1 MIRGGRIGGRRS
13 PRRVM
18 AALAARRE
26 PARRRRFLP
35 PLAILVAILVL
46 GSLALHMGA
55 DLLHREE
62 ASRLAARAEIVEQL
76 ARWESDADAP
86 AGLSAAVDRVPFQP
100 ADGATNARLLA
111 GLQLTP
117 SGDVTRLLALVDQGG
132 TVTAAYPRGST
143 VVPRDLGAALSSA
156 WAGTGAVSPVFT
168 LGDAPVRATVVPVGS
183 PRPWAVLVSVSAQ
196 EINLQLLGGIA
207 TVLGTSSGSVSTIDP
222 NGVPIASTNPALPGR
237 RILSAAELR
246 RSLAH
251 GDAPRIWQSS
261 GPGGTTTHIT
271 ASQPATGYLTYFQQP
286 TNSLYADLR
295 ASGDRRNLT
304 LLAVA
309 LTGVLCIVFLGLL
322 REAAAQRC
330 QAGLR
335 ALFAAAHDIVLVTD
349 PTGRLTFVSPAIVPL
364 LGHPDEPWLGRM
376 VTELA
381 HPDDATRLLRLIEN
395 PTTGSLLDVRL
406 TPASGADRWFDIAAR
421 RLPERAGPT
430 EVLITCHAVG
440 ERKRQ
445 LDQLGYQAGH
455 DVLTGLLNRSTF
467 EEELA
472 ATAAAPRPAGTSA
485 VLFVDLDRFK
495 QVNDSFGH
503 AAGDQVLQT
512 VGARIR
518 SALGAAD
525 AGGRFGGDEFGI
537 LLRDTDEPAARAVT
551 ARIIR
556 AVGQPI
562 LVDGYVVRVD
572 ASVGLALAGAG
583 PGRPERLLRAADQAM
598 YRAKQAGPGRYA
610 VAMPGRSGTAGE
622 TDAVDADAVEFT
634 IAEPLPVTFPDG
646 TMDGIVVP
654 ETMGPQAAADQAC
667 AEPAGQSPG
676 TNPGEITDGAVPAPA
691 PQAGPPSRMDRW
703 WLSRQQ
709 RASARAQLSRAVPL
723 LALSAVILTT
733 TMITLGIEN
742 TNRRRTEAQRMA
754 DSHALAIRLAGFAA
768 DLSQPRRLIDP
779 VSRLP
784 WSLTDPAADARTLA
798 ILAAPRTSAADTPLA
813 LVDTDGRPRAIEPP
827 EAAVPFP
834 AHSPIWRSAR
844 DNGLTVP
851 VLDESGG
858 ARIYSVVPVRRAGH
872 SIAFL
877 VLGRTLHGPP
887 GAEIARALGRGGAAT
902 ATAGPT
908 QNLGMTISIVDE
920 HGRAAISNDST
931 AVGRIILDPGELR
944 TIRPGHSKRVTA
956 RDSHGGPRLAVAT
969 EIPSSPSPAYLVLR
983 LDYRGTAGSQ
993 PNHALSDLLLVAI
1006 VVVTVAG
1013 LTRAILRQDQA
1024 IRRDGARLQTLLH
1037 ESHDIIINLN
1047 RAGCPTFISSA
1058 VESLLGYPVQTRIG
1072 LPLVELVHPEDR
1084 AGMQDFLAER
1094 HRGSPASLLDIRL
1107 GTADGGYRWFDIEVG
1122 VWRPASGPG
1131 YLDGGLLLTCHEVGE
1146 RRQLQEQLRQRATRD
1161 PLTGLANRLALTELL
1176 DCLARQQAPFTILLV
1191 DLDDFKPVNDTFGH
1205 QTGDDVLRTIAARL
1219 TEVLRSQR
1227 GRTPNRP
1234 TTDRPTDHR
1243 PTTDRPTMLPGA
1255 AGSSRAQPPDGAVF
1269 RLGGDEFV
1277 MVLPDIDADTL
1288 RHTAQRVRETVA
1300 APILSAG
1307 HAIVIG
1313 ATVGL
1318 ASSRTVGG
1326 GADPRNP
1333 DLVVRHADADM
1344 YKAKRAARDRRAR
1357 FPAAR

>member
-1 MIRGGRIGGRRS
+1 
-13 PRRVM
+13 M
-18 AALAARRE
+18 AALAAHREPAHHEPAHHEPAHHE

-62 ASRLAARAEIVEQL
+62 ASRLAARAETVEQL

-86 AGLSAAVDRVPFQP
+86 AGLSAAVDRVPFRP
-100 ADGATNARLLA
+100 DDGATNARLLT

-117 SGDVTRLLALVDQGG
+117 SGDVTRLLALVDRAG

-183 PRPWAVLVSVSAQ
+183 PRPWAALVSVSAQ

-237 RILSAAELR
+237 QILAAAELR
-246 RSLAH
+246 RSLAR

-261 GPGGTTTHIT
+261 GPSGTTTHIT

-322 REAAAQRC
+322 REAAAQRR

-381 HPDDATRLLRLIEN
+381 HPDDAIRLLRLIEN

-421 RLPERAGPT
+421 RLPERAAAA

-472 ATAAAPRPAGTSA
+472 ATAASPRPAGTSA

-518 SALGAAD
+518 SELGAAD

-537 LLRDTDEPAARAVT
+537 LLRGTDEPAARAVA

-583 PGRPERLLRAADQAM
+583 PARPERLLRAADQAM

-610 VAMPGRSGTAGE
+610 VAMPGPPGAAGK
-622 TDAVDADAVEFT
+622 TGAAGADADEFT
-634 IAEPLPVTFPDG
+634 IAEPLPVAFPDG

-654 ETMGPQAAADQAC
+654 ETVGPQAAADQAC
-667 AEPAGQSPG
+667 AEPAGQPPG
-676 TNPGEITDGAVPAPA
+676 TNPEEITDGAAPA
-691 PQAGPPSRMDRW
+691 SQAGTPSRMDLW
-703 WLSRQQ
+703 WPSRQQ
-709 RASARAQLSRAVPL
+709 RASLRAQLSRAVPL

-742 TNRRRTEAQRMA
+742 TNRRRAEAQRMA

-798 ILAAPRTSAADTPLA
+798 ILATPRMSAVDTPLA
-813 LVDTDGRPRAIEPP
+813 LVGTDGRPRAIEPP
-827 EAAVPFP
+827 GAAVPFP
-834 AHSPIWRSAR
+834 AHSPIWGAAR

-858 ARIYSVVPVRRAGH
+858 ARIYSIVPVRRAGR
-872 SIAFL
+872 SVAFL

-902 ATAGPT
+902 ATAGSA

-920 HGRAAISNDST
+920 HGRAAISNDAT
-931 AVGRIILDPGELR
+931 TVGRIVLDPGELR

-956 RDSHGGPRLAVAT
+956 RDSHGSPRISVAT
-969 EIPSSPSPAYLVLR
+969 EIPSSPAPAYLVLR

-1024 IRRDGARLQTLLH
+1024 IRRDGTRLQTLLH

-1094 HRGSPASLLDIRL
+1094 HRASPASLLDIRL
-1107 GTADGGYRWFDIEVG
+1107 STADGGYRWFDIEVG

-1176 DCLARQQAPFTILLV
+1176 DHLARQQAPFTILLV

-1234 TTDRPTDHR
+1234 TTDRPTTDR
-1243 PTTDRPTMLPGA
+1243 PTTDRPTTDRPTRPPGSA
-1255 AGSSRAQPPDGAVF
+1255 PPDGAVF

-1277 MVLPDIDADTL
+1277 MVLPDIDADAL
-1288 RHTAQRVRETVA
+1288 RRTAQRVRETVA

-1326 GADPRNP
+1326 GAGPRNP

>member
-1 MIRGGRIGGRRS
+1 
-13 PRRVM
+13 M
-18 AALAARRE
+18 AALAARRGQ
-26 PARRRRFLP
+26 ARRRRFLP
-35 PLAILVAILVL
+35 PLAILVL
-46 GSLALHMGA
+46 GSLTLHMGA

-62 ASRLAARAEIVEQL
+62 ASRLAARAKIVEQL
-76 ARWESDADAP
+76 AQWESDADAP
-86 AGLSAAVDRVPFQP
+86 AGLSAAVDRVPFRP
-100 ADGATNARLLA
+100 DDGVTNASLLA

-117 SGDVTRLLALVDQGG
+117 SGDVTRLLALLDRAG
-132 TVTAAYPRGST
+132 TVTAAYPRGSA

-156 WAGTGAVSPVFT
+156 WAGTDAVSPVFT
-168 LGDAPVRATVVPVGS
+168 LGDTPVRATVVPVGS

-207 TVLGTSSGSVSTIDP
+207 TVLGTGSGSVSTIDP

-237 RILSAAELR
+237 RILSAPELR

-261 GPGGTTTHIT
+261 GPSGTTTHIT

-322 REAAAQRC
+322 RAAAAQHC

-421 RLPERAGPT
+421 RLPERAGAA

-472 ATAAAPRPAGTSA
+472 ATAASPRPAGTSA
-485 VLFVDLDRFK
+485 ILFVDLDRFK

-518 SALGAAD
+518 SELGAAD

-537 LLRDTDEPAARAVT
+537 LLRDTDEPAARAVA

-572 ASVGLALAGAG
+572 ASVGLALAGGG

-598 YRAKQAGPGRYA
+598 YRAKKAGPGRYA
-610 VAMPGRSGTAGE
+610 VAMPGPPGAAGE
-622 TDAVDADAVEFT
+622 TGADGASAVGAGADEFT
-634 IAEPLPVTFPDG
+634 IAEPLSVTFPDC
-646 TMDGIVVP
+646 TVDGIVVP
-654 ETMGPQAAADQAC
+654 ETVGPQVAADQAG
-667 AEPAGQSPG
+667 AEPAGQPPG
-676 TNPGEITDGAVPAPA
+676 PDLEKIADGAAPA
-691 PQAGPPSRMDRW
+691 PQTGPPSRLDLW
-703 WLSRQQ
+703 WPSRQQ
-709 RASARAQLSRAVPL
+709 RASVRAQLSRAVPL

-742 TNRRRTEAQRMA
+742 TNRRRAEAQRMA
-754 DSHALAIRLAGFAA
+754 DSHALAIRLAGFTA

-784 WSLTDPAADARTLA
+784 WSLTDPATDARTLA
-798 ILAAPRTSAADTPLA
+798 ILAAPRMSAADTPLA

-827 EAAVPFP
+827 GATVPFP
-834 AHSPIWRSAR
+834 AHSPIWGAAR

-851 VLDESGG
+851 VLDESGK
-858 ARIYSVVPVRRAGH
+858 ARIYSIVPVRRAGR
-872 SIAFL
+872 SVAFL

-887 GAEIARALGRGGAAT
+887 GAEIARALGRRNAST
-902 ATAGPT
+902 ATAGT
-908 QNLGMTISIVDE
+908 AQNLGMTISIVDG
-920 HGRAAISNDST
+920 HGRAAISNDAT
-931 AVGRIILDPGELR
+931 TVGRIVLDPGELR

-956 RDSHGGPRLAVAT
+956 RDSHGSPRISVAT
-969 EIPSSPSPAYLVLR
+969 EIPSSPAPAYLVLR
-983 LDYRGTAGSQ
+983 LDYRGTAGPQ

-1047 RAGCPTFISSA
+1047 RTGCPTFISSA
-1058 VESLLGYPVQTRIG
+1058 IESLLGYPVQTRIG

-1084 AGMQDFLAER
+1084 AGMHDFLAER
-1094 HRGSPASLLDIRL
+1094 HRGNPASLLDIRL

-1122 VWRPASGPG
+1122 VWRPTSGPG

-1176 DCLARQQAPFTILLV
+1176 DCLARQQTPFTILLV

-1227 GRTPNRP
+1227 GRTPNQP
-1234 TTDRPTDHR
+1234 TTDRQTR
-1243 PTTDRPTMLPGA
+1243 PPGA
-1255 AGSSRAQPPDGAVF
+1255 VGPTRAQPPDGAVF

-1277 MVLPDIDADTL
+1277 MVLPDIDADAL
-1288 RHTAQRVRETVA
+1288 RRTAQRVRETVA

-1318 ASSRTVGG
+1318 ASSRAVGG
-1326 GADPRNP
+1326 GGAGPRNP